1 MSNLA
6 TADELFFQRAGLD
19 RARLER
25 LVDDALGGADD
36 GELFLEY
43 RQSEGLSFD
52 DGVLK
57 AASFDTTQGFGLRA
71 IAGEAAG
78 YAHSSELSEAAVG
91 RAAETVKAVK
101 TGRAGVVSV
110 RHARVTVFFD
120 LERTRPLPF
129 YRVT

>member
-6 TADELFFQRAGLD
+6 TADELFFNRAGLD
-19 RARLER
+19 RARLES

-57 AASFDTTQGFGLRA
+57 SASFGSASAVSRMLAGFTSRCTTPNLCA
-71 IAGEAAG
+71 
-78 YAHSSELSEAAVG
+78 
-91 RAAETVKAVK
+91 
-101 TGRAGVVSV
+101 
-110 RHARVTVFFD
+110 
-120 LERTRPLPF
+120 
-129 YRVT
+129 